1 MNSQMIVRTCCKL
14 TLDDC
19 LQPDSFA
26 VLNVVPVPV
35 SIVMTNVLM
44 LLFPEFRG

>member
-1 MNSQMIVRTCCKL
+1 MNSQLIVHTCCKL

-35 SIVMTNVLM
+35 ESIVMTNVLM
-44 LLFPEFRG
+44 L

>member
-14 TLDDC
+14 TFDDC

-35 SIVMTNVLM
+35 ASIVMNHVLM
-44 LLFPEFRG
+44 L

>member
-1 MNSQMIVRTCCKL
+1 MNSQMIVRICCKL
-14 TLDDC
+14 TLDVR

-26 VLNVVPVPV
+26 VSNVVLVHVV

-44 LLFPEFRG
+44 L